1 MAFNPSILTREFQD
15 FIRSDRAS
23 ELLSGGV
30 FASPFNGISPQ
41 ELATQIKG
49 YRKALE
55 KLPRLAARQ
64 GIVYP
69 PGLSMEQCSSE
80 ATARY
85 KASLLPEGRRCADL
99 TGGFGIDTLALSE
112 RFAQVDYYETQ
123 TELARIA
130 AHNFSVLE
138 ADNISVHSEDGLAAL
153 EAAQEEYDLIYADP
167 ARRDTHAHR
176 VFSVTDCT
184 PDIASAKELLLSRSR
199 RLLVKLSPML
209 DIAAT
214 LRIFPQTSQVH
225 VVAVRNEVKELLLV
239 IERGFCGQAVC
250 YAADLY
256 PGREDRIFSGKLS
269 AASPA
274 PPVSAPEAY
283 LYDPSAALRKA
294 GLADAYGLSAGLSK
308 LHPSTGL
315 YTSPQHIEGF
325 QGRVFRTLGTV
336 NRKNIEEYFPQRRA
350 SVVTRNYPAA
360 AASLAK
366 DFRLK
371 DSERMFLIAFR
382 DDRNRPHLVAAER
395 VDLPSGE

>member
-1 MAFNPSILTREFQD
+1 MALNPSILTCEFQD

-30 FASPFNGISPQ
+30 FASPFNDISPQ

-55 KLPRLAARQ
+55 KLPHLAARR

-69 PGLSMEQCSSE
+69 PGLSLEQCSSE

-85 KASLLPEGRRCADL
+85 KAALLPEGRRCADL

-123 TELARIA
+123 AELARIA
-130 AHNFSVLE
+130 AHNFSVLG
-138 ADNISVHSEDGLAAL
+138 AGNIAVHSEDGLAAL
-153 EAAQEEYDLIYADP
+153 ETAQKEYDLIYADP

-184 PDIASAKELLLSRSR
+184 PDIASAQDLLLSRSR

-209 DIAAT
+209 DIAAI
-214 LRIFPQTSQVH
+214 LRIFPQASQVH

-239 IERGFCGQAVC
+239 IERGFCGQAVR

-269 AASPA
+269 ADSPS
-274 PPVSAPEAY
+274 PPVSEVQPY
-283 LYDPSAALRKA
+283 LYDPSAAVRKA
-294 GLADAYGLSAGLSK
+294 GLTDAYGLSAGLSK
-308 LHPSTGL
+308 VHPSAGF
-315 YTSPQHIEGF
+315 YTSPQRVEGF
-325 QGRVFRTLGTV
+325 QGRVFRALGPVT
-336 NRKNIEEYFPQRRA
+336 RKNLSEYFPERRA
-350 SVVTRNYPAA
+350 SVVTRNYPAT

-371 DSERMFLIAFR
+371 DSERMFLLAFR
-382 DDRNRPHLVAAER
+382 DSKNRPRLLAAER
-395 VDLPSGE
+395 MYLLPGK

>member
-1 MAFNPSILTREFQD
+1 MALNPSILTREFQD

-69 PGLSMEQCSSE
+69 SGLSMEQCSSE

-85 KASLLPEGRRCADL
+85 KAALLPEGRRCADL

-123 TELARIA
+123 VELARIA

-153 EAAQEEYDLIYADP
+153 ETGQEYDLIYADP

-250 YAADLY
+250 CAADLY
-256 PGREDRIFSGKLS
+256 PGREDRIFSGDFPGAHSVL
-269 AASPA
+269 
-274 PPVSAPEAY
+274 PVSEAQQY

-294 GLADAYGLSAGLSK
+294 GLADAYGLSAGLFK

-315 YTSPQHIEGF
+315 YTSPQRIEGF

-360 AASLAK
+360 AASLAR

-382 DDRNRPHLVAAER
+382 DDRNRPLLLAAER
-395 VDLPSGE
+395 VDLPSGQ